1 MYHRKQTKKGKFE
14 KAVLEEVPDQFLR
27 YMEMPDNAKGKKKFI
42 PPEKEACRS
51 KKNMRNQ
58 RA

>member
-1 MYHRKQTKKGKFE
+1 M
-14 KAVLEEVPDQFLR
+14 LEEVPDQFLR